1 MKILQ
6 LCPDY
11 PPYVRG
17 GGAQTYKI
25 LADEWKREG
34 HEVEVIASVPSALA
48 NKQTVA
54 SDGGECDFFR
64 LIGAPEGLREA
75 SYFMPMQPGEMLR
88 LHRTLKVKAAA
99 SDRIVIHGIME
110 TMPLLSLLLL
120 RRFPDRIL
128 LVDHAVSTAEHTT
141 LFRLLSR
148 IMYRTIGKLA
158 VGRNGNILVFG
169 DRSRMEFIDYFGTQ
183 HAPGISV
190 VPLGIDVTEFADCYG
205 RAMERESQL
214 SKWLS
219 SYVQQNCP
227 FILSIGRNVRTKGFD
242 VLIRSFSET
251 VKRYPDAVLLI
262 AGDAAAHTSEL
273 KQLAEE
279 LHLTDRIHFMGR
291 VTEEEKV
298 FLMVK
303 CALLAI
309 PSLKEGYGLNA
320 VEADILGVPVVAT
333 RTGAHEQIL
342 HGSRSC
348 LFVQPG
354 DEKELTRSLSE
365 MLSRPRLPSE
375 FRKDEAAR
383 FDMRE
388 LSRKYLDTFS
398 GR

>member
-1 MKILQ
+1 
-6 LCPDY
+6 
-11 PPYVRG
+11 
-17 GGAQTYKI
+17 
-25 LADEWKREG
+25 
-34 HEVEVIASVPSALA
+34 
-48 NKQTVA
+48 
-54 SDGGECDFFR
+54 
-64 LIGAPEGLREA
+64 
-75 SYFMPMQPGEMLR
+75 
-88 LHRTLKVKAAA
+88 
-99 SDRIVIHGIME
+99 
-110 TMPLLSLLLL
+110 
-120 RRFPDRIL
+120 
-128 LVDHAVSTAEHTT
+128 
-141 LFRLLSR
+141 
-148 IMYRTIGKLA
+148 
-158 VGRNGNILVFG
+158 
-169 DRSRMEFIDYFGTQ
+169 
-183 HAPGISV
+183 
-190 VPLGIDVTEFADCYG
+190 
-205 RAMERESQL
+205 MERESQL

>member
-17 GGAQTYKI
+17 GGAQTYRI

-48 NKQTVA
+48 NEQAAV

-64 LIGAPEGLREA
+64 LIGAPERLREA
-75 SYFMPMQPGEMLR
+75 SYFMPMQAGELLR
-88 LHRTLKVKAAA
+88 LRRTLKVKAAV

-110 TMPLLSLLLL
+110 TMPLLSLLML
-120 RRFPDRIL
+120 RRYSGRIL

-141 LFRLLSR
+141 LLRLLSR
-148 IMYRTIGKLA
+148 ILYRTIGKLA
-158 VGRNGNILVFG
+158 VGRNVNILVFG
-169 DRSRMEFIDYFGTQ
+169 DRSRQEFISYFGKK
-183 HAPGISV
+183 HAPSISV
-190 VPLGIDVTEFADCYG
+190 VPLGIDVTGFGECYR

-214 SKWLS
+214 SKWLY
-219 SYVQQNCP
+219 SYVRPNCP
-227 FILSIGRNVRTKGFD
+227 FILSVGRNVRTKGFD

-251 VKRYPDAVLLI
+251 VKRHPDAVLLI
-262 AGDAAAHTSEL
+262 AGDAAAHTNEL
-273 KQLAEE
+273 KRLAEE
-279 LHLTDRIHFMGR
+279 LHLADRIHFMGR

-298 FLMVK
+298 FLMAK
-303 CALLAI
+303 CSLLVI

-354 DEKELTRSLSE
+354 SEAELTTSLIE

-375 FRKDEAAR
+375 FGKDEAAR